1 MEATSRNNELK
12 KFRRRNAKLYAIYKM
27 FSWDL
32 LFYYSIEFL
41 FFTITKGITPSQ
53 ALLASGIYLMS
64 EVVMEIPAITITDFL
79 GRRKSIIL
87 GNILLILHLIVLVF
101 MPGMTSIA
109 LSSIICAL
117 GFDIKGMSE
126 TNLLYD
132 SVATRGGDGLY
143 SKINSKGASFYY
155 ILDGIASL
163 MAGYLFVI
171 NNYLP
176 MIICFIF
183 LLISTIISFGFKDI
197 YDVRVKKEGNLK
209 NTIKEYSQNLKVTSK
224 FIFKSKRMRSF
235 MLFKIVLYSL
245 ICIIEIYGSDLLVDI
260 EIPEEQFSIIFA
272 VLTLIGGISISQRK
286 NIEKKFKNRTLT
298 LLSLIYVM
306 SIIAVGI
313 ITNVIEVKIAI
324 PIVLFMFVLQR
335 ITQSIWYVLEEK
347 YLKNFTREED
357 RSKITFTYRFIG
369 SLIAGIS
376 TIVASIL
383 LDITSIEN
391 AYIIVGLVGLLFTV
405 LVLDYMRTRFGLKP
419 EEYKK
424 EDLYIK

>member
-1 MEATSRNNELK
+1 M
-12 KFRRRNAKLYAIYKM
+12 
-27 FSWDL
+27 
-32 LFYYSIEFL
+32 
-41 FFTITKGITPSQ
+41 
-53 ALLASGIYLMS
+53 
-64 EVVMEIPAITITDFL
+64 
-79 GRRKSIIL
+79 
-87 GNILLILHLIVLVF
+87 
-101 MPGMTSIA
+101 
-109 LSSIICAL
+109 
-117 GFDIKGMSE
+117 
-126 TNLLYD
+126 
-132 SVATRGGDGLY
+132 
-143 SKINSKGASFYY
+143 
-155 ILDGIASL
+155 
-163 MAGYLFVI
+163 
-171 NNYLP
+171 
-176 MIICFIF
+176 
-183 LLISTIISFGFKDI
+183 
-197 YDVRVKKEGNLK
+197 
-209 NTIKEYSQNLKVTSK
+209 
-224 FIFKSKRMRSF
+224 
-235 MLFKIVLYSL
+235 
-245 ICIIEIYGSDLLVDI
+245 VDI
-260 EIPEEQFSIIFA
+260 GIPEEQFSIIFA